1 MSRLEA
7 RARQLLRAYPPDY
20 RADRGEEILGTL
32 LDASPPDRTWP
43 APRDAWS
50 MVTGGLR
57 VRSGR
62 NRQYPLATNLRLA
75 LVLAAALG
83 LAANPMYRWLWWVNG
98 ATPSRAAYPAY
109 AVCAVLVGATVIA
122 PWFARRSVTVPLGL
136 LAAFALGLIALYDG
150 HYRFW
155 VAWYV
160 APALVLAAVVA
171 KEPARPPRRWL
182 WIPAAAFL
190 ATTLLFFVQSLV
202 DFSPPLSSIVGI
214 AGTVL
219 VDGLG
224 IAVLLW
230 LAVDARPA
238 IGVAIFLEGFYGLPG
253 FGFALREG
261 WDTPGL
267 SSRELLLPL
276 AVGCLAVVLLRSKT
290 PQNQAASPASDRVI
304 PGG

>member
-7 RARQLLRAYPPDY
+7 RARRLLRAYPPDY

-32 LDASPPDRTWP
+32 LDASQPGRSWP

-57 VRSGR
+57 VRAAPS
-62 NRQYPLATNLRLA
+62 RQYPLATNLRLA
-75 LVLAAALG
+75 LLLAAALG

-98 ATPSRAAYPAY
+98 VTPPRVAYPGY
-109 AVCAVLVGATVIA
+109 AVCALLVGATVVA
-122 PWFARRSVTVPLGL
+122 PWFARRSVTIPL
-136 LAAFALGLIALYDG
+136 ALTTALTLVLIALYDG

-160 APALVLAAVVA
+160 VPALVLAAVVA

-182 WIPAAAFL
+182 WIPASAFL
-190 ATTLLFFVQSLV
+190 AATLLFFVQDLV
-202 DFSPPLSSIVGI
+202 AFSARLGSIVGI

-219 VDGLG
+219 VDGIG
-224 IAVLLW
+224 IVVLLW

-253 FGFALREG
+253 FYWALRNH

-267 SSRELLLPL
+267 TSRELLLPL
-276 AVGCLAVVLLRSKT
+276 AVGCLAVALLRSMK
-290 PQNQAASPASDRVI
+290 AGESGSGPASDRVI

>member
-7 RARQLLRAYPPDY
+7 RGRTLLRAYPPDY
-20 RADRGEEILGTL
+20 RADRGEEILGTM

-50 MVTGGLR
+50 MVIGGLR
-57 VRSGR
+57 VRAAR

-75 LVLAAALG
+75 LVLAASIG
-83 LAANPMYRWLWWVNG
+83 LAANPFYRWLWWVNG
-98 ATPSRAAYPAY
+98 ATVPRAAYPAY
-109 AVCAVLVGATVIA
+109 LVCAVIVGAAVVA
-122 PWFARRSVTVPLGL
+122 PWFARRSVTTPLAL
-136 LAAFALGLIALYDG
+136 LAALALGLIALYDG

-155 VAWYV
+155 AAWYV
-160 APALVLAAVVA
+160 VPALVLAAVVA

-182 WIPAAAFL
+182 WVPASAFL
-190 ATTLLFFVQSLV
+190 ATTLLFFVQALV
-202 DFSPPLSSIVGI
+202 DYSPRLSSIVGI

-219 VDGLG
+219 VDGIG

-253 FGFALREG
+253 LAFAFRYN

-267 SSRELLLPL
+267 TTRVLLLPL
-276 AVGCLAVVLLRSKT
+276 AVGGLAVILLRSQR
-290 PQNQAASPASDRVI
+290 PENQAADPASDRMI
-304 PGG
+304 PSE

>member
-20 RADRGEEILGTL
+20 RGDRGEEILGTL
-32 LDASPPDRTWP
+32 LDASPPGRSWP

-57 VRSGR
+57 VRAAR
-62 NRQYPLATNLRLA
+62 NLEYPLATNLRIA
-75 LVLAAALG
+75 LLLAAALG
-83 LAANPMYRWLWWVNG
+83 LAANPWYRWLWWVNG
-98 ATPSRAAYPAY
+98 VTPPRAAYPAY
-109 AVCAVLVGATVIA
+109 AVCALLVGATVVA
-122 PWFARRSVTVPLGL
+122 PWFARRSVTIPLAL
-136 LAAFALGLIALYDG
+136 LAALALGLIALFDG

-160 APALVLAAVVA
+160 VPALVLAAVVA

-182 WIPAAAFL
+182 WIPASAFL
-190 ATTLLFFVQSLV
+190 ATTLLFFVQLLV
-202 DFSPPLSSIVGI
+202 DSSARLSSIVGI

-219 VDGLG
+219 VDGVG

-230 LAVDARPA
+230 LAVDVRPA
-238 IGVAIFLEGFYGLPG
+238 IAVAIFLEGFYGLPG
-253 FGFALREG
+253 FYWALRYH
-261 WDTPGL
+261 WSTPGL
-267 SSRELLLPL
+267 TSRELLLPL
-276 AVGCLAVVLLRSKT
+276 AVGGLAVALLRSKR
-290 PQNQAASPASDRVI
+290 PQNQAAGPASDRVI